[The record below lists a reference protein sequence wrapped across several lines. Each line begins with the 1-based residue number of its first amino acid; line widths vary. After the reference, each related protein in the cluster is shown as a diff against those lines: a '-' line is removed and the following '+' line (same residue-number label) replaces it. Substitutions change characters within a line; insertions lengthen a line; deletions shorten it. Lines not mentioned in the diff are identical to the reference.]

1 MQLSNESQ
9 SFETRIIS
17 SLIKVFADEDL
28 QAPTFNRATALAG
41 EQYSFQVAYRSTL
54 SAKYMIRPE
63 AISEIAADLSIR
75 SVGLAPSE
83 FPIYGNHDDNLLRTT
98 PGLYPDPLF
107 PLPASGD
114 VAALPFQWRAVW
126 VAVTLHKDAPAG
138 IHPIRI
144 RFTDGEGH
152 LIGEETFE
160 LEVLPAALP
169 DQQLILTDWFH
180 TDCLA
185 TYYEVDVFSERHWQI
200 IESYVQIA
208 VRNGMNM
215 ILTPLFT
222 PPLDTQ
228 VGGERPT
235 VQLVDVEVTDSG
247 YRFGFERLKQWIDL
261 CNLAGIRYF
270 EMSHLF
276 TQWGAKHAPKIVG
289 TENGVTKRLFG
300 WDTDATGDAYKGF
313 LAALLPEL
321 TDFLESQQLKGR
333 CYFHISDEPH
343 STQIEAYKSASD
355 WVRPLIE
362 GWPTLDALTDYP
374 LYEQGLVQKPIP
386 ASDHI
391 GPFLEKQVPGLWTY
405 YCCGQY
411 LKVANRF
418 FAMPS
423 ARNRVIGL
431 QLYKFD
437 IEGFLHWGY
446 NFWYSQYSLKAID
459 PYKVTDAGGGFPSG
473 DAFLVY
479 PGEDGTP
486 VESLRLV
493 VFTEALQDLRA
504 LRLLDSMV
512 GKERTLAI
520 MEEGLAE
527 PITFNNYPADA
538 EWLLACRERI
548 NAAIAE
554 HARQTSPAS

>member
-1 MQLSNESQ
+1 MQLSNDQ
-9 SFETRIIS
+9 KQFETRSIS

-28 QAPTFNRATALAG
+28 QAPPFTRASALAG
-41 EQYSFQVAYRSTL
+41 ETFSFQVAFRSSLT
-54 SAKYMIRPE
+54 AKYVIRAE
-63 AISEIAADLSIR
+63 AESGIAADLSVR

-83 FPIYGNHDDNLLRTT
+83 FPIYGNHDGNLLRST

-107 PLPASGD
+107 PLDAIGEL
-114 VAALPFQWRAVW
+114 VAPPQQWRAVW
-126 VAVTLHKDAPAG
+126 VTARLHQNAAAG
-138 IHPIRI
+138 IHPIHI
-144 RFTDGEGH
+144 RFVDAENNR
-152 LIGEETFE
+152 IGEETFE

-169 DQQLILTDWFH
+169 DQRLILTDWFH

-185 TYYEVDVFSERHWQI
+185 TYYGVEVFSERHWQI
-200 IESYVQIA
+200 IDSYVQTA

-215 ILTPLFT
+215 ILTPIFT
-222 PPLDTQ
+222 PPLDTL

-235 VQLVDVEVTDSG
+235 VQLVDVEVTESG
-247 YRFGFERLKQWIDL
+247 YRFGFERLARWIDL
-261 CNLAGIRYF
+261 CTRAGIRYF
-270 EMSHLF
+270 EISHLF

-289 TENGVTKRLFG
+289 MVNGEAQKLFG
-300 WDTDATGDAYKGF
+300 WETDATGEAYKGF

-321 TDFLESQQLKGR
+321 TAFLEARQLKGR

-343 STQIEAYKSASD
+343 SSQLEAYKSASD

-386 ASDHI
+386 SSDHI
-391 GPFLEKQVPGLWTY
+391 GPFLENRVPGLWTY
-405 YCCGQY
+405 YCCAQY
-411 LKVANRF
+411 QKVSNRF

-431 QLYKFD
+431 QLYKFE

-446 NFWYSQYSLKAID
+446 NFWYSQYSVKAID
-459 PYKVTDAGGGFPSG
+459 PYRVTDAGGAFPSG
-473 DAFLVY
+473 DAFFVY

-486 VESLRLV
+486 VESLRLA

-504 LRLLDSMV
+504 LELLEGMV
-512 GKERTLAI
+512 GRERTLAI

-527 PITFNNYPADA
+527 PLTFDNYPTDDI
-538 EWLLACRERI
+538 WLLACRERI
-548 NAAIAE
+548 NAAIAA
-554 HARQTSPAS
+554 HARQAAGAS